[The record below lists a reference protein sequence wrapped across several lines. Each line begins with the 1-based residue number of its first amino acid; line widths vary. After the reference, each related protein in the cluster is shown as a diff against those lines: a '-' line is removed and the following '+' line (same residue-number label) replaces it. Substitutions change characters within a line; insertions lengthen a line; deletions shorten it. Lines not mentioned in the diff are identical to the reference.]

1 MNELKELSPISSDLI
16 RALEESISSLDCG
29 SKNDIEPP
37 VEGELQKLAN
47 RIYFGSE
54 TISIRLDATEA
65 DTLAG
70 LLLGHR
76 ESIERDIVDL
86 ESRPIR
92 SNYEANRFAAR
103 IARYEEYSALLN
115 RTATLILQTLDAAK
129 GGSR

>member
-29 SKNDIEPP
+29 SKNDIEPDT
-37 VEGELQKLAN
+37 V
-47 RIYFGSE
+47 
-54 TISIRLDATEA
+54 SIRLDATEA

-86 ESRPIR
+86 ESDP
-92 SNYEANRFAAR
+92 ANRFAAR

-129 GGSR
+129 RGSR

>member
-76 ESIERDIVDL
+76 QSIERDIVDL
-86 ESRPIR
+86 ESDP
-92 SNYEANRFAAR
+92 ANRFAAR

-115 RTATLILQTLDAAK
+115 RTATLILQTLDAQK

>member
-29 SKNDIEPP
+29 SKNDIEP
-37 VEGELQKLAN
+37 
-47 RIYFGSE
+47 E

-76 ESIERDIVDL
+76 QSIERDIVDL
-86 ESRPIR
+86 EKDR
-92 SNYEANRFAAR
+92 ENRFASR

-115 RTATLILQTLDAAK
+115 RTATLILQTLDAQK

>member
-29 SKNDIEPP
+29 SKNDIEP
-37 VEGELQKLAN
+37 
-47 RIYFGSE
+47 E

-76 ESIERDIVDL
+76 QSIERDIVDL
-86 ESRPIR
+86 EKDR
-92 SNYEANRFAAR
+92 ENRFAAR

>member
-29 SKNDIEPP
+29 SKNDIEPDT
-37 VEGELQKLAN
+37 V
-47 RIYFGSE
+47 
-54 TISIRLDATEA
+54 SIRLDATEA

-103 IARYEEYSALLN
+103 IARYEQYSALLN
-115 RTATLILQTLDAAK
+115 RTATLLLQTLDAAK

>member
-1 MNELKELSPISSDLI
+1 MQTN
-16 RALEESISSLDCG
+16 
-29 SKNDIEPP
+29 
-37 VEGELQKLAN
+37 ELQKLAN
-47 RIYFGSE
+47 QCYFETE

-65 DTLAG
+65 DNLAH

-76 ESIERDIVDL
+76 ENIERNIVDL
-86 ESRPIR
+86 KSRPIR

>member
-1 MNELKELSPISSDLI
+1 MNELKELTPISSDLI

-29 SKNDIEPP
+29 SRNDIEP
-37 VEGELQKLAN
+37 
-47 RIYFGSE
+47 E

-70 LLLGHR
+70 LLLEHR
-76 ESIERDIVDL
+76 ESIERDIVEL

-103 IARYEEYSALLN
+103 LARYEEYSALLN
-115 RTATLILQTLDAAK
+115 RTATLIFQTLDAQN